1 MTVQRTPGSVNPPSR
16 RSHTGRLHATCAKGA
31 AVGLLLISVDCSVAV
46 GGAGGVRVGRFLRMK
61 QIVLERQANA
71 DAFRAPKIDLFYSTA
86 DDDEEAV
93 GRLTADAGAAGV
105 R

>member
-1 MTVQRTPGSVNPPSR
+1 
-16 RSHTGRLHATCAKGA
+16 
-31 AVGLLLISVDCSVAV
+31 
-46 GGAGGVRVGRFLRMK
+46 MK